1 MLTTNLTTVHRCRS
15 CGSERLKK
23 NGHNASG
30 SQRARCLECH
40 CTFVLEPKPP
50 RYSEEERQRI
60 VRAATCERL
69 STRAIHRTFGP
80 CYQTLRRWVQKRERV
95 LAVGGLVPA
104 HSPDCCLHAGRPL
117 GRKRPVAAK
126 MPAARLPLPR
136 HAQRSVAFL

>member
-80 CYQTLRRWVQKRERV
+80 CYQTLRRWVEKKGERT
-95 LAVGGLVPA
+95 ARTPRNA
-104 HSPDCCLHAGRPL
+104 AAGQRRRRA
-117 GRKRPVAAK
+117 G
-126 MPAARLPLPR
+126 AR
-136 HAQRSVAFL
+136 